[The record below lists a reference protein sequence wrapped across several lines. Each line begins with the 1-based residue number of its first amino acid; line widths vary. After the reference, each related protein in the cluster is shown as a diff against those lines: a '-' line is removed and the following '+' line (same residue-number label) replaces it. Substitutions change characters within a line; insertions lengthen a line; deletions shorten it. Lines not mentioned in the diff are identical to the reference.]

1 MLLEYQR
8 SSFRLLRMLSIRPIH
23 LLHWPIVLSVL
34 ALIAILAIGASGSEP
49 ASAASSQQALQKKW
63 NKLVPKLVKE
73 TNKQRYVQVK
83 LKMNSVGEG
92 IYMNG
97 QFDKKSLAA
106 TLKTNAGGDVL
117 TSWISRK
124 QMITRSTLGACY
136 TITPETKQ
144 TRAQRAAETRQKWTK
159 QSLAVTTITKLSKD
173 NLTGMIGADNVTI
186 TWDKKKF
193 LIKSVKSGV
202 DSTTW
207 KFKKFKV
214 KTPKKL
220 TPLCAS

>member
-1 MLLEYQR
+1 
-8 SSFRLLRMLSIRPIH
+8 MLSIRPIH
-23 LLHWPIVLSVL
+23 LRHWPIVLSVL
-34 ALIAILAIGASGSEP
+34 ALIAILAVGASGSRS

-63 NKLVPKLVKE
+63 NKLVPKLVKK
-73 TNKQRYVQVK
+73 TNKQRYVQTK
-83 LKMNSVGEG
+83 LKMNSAGEG
-92 IYMNG
+92 VYMNG

-124 QMITRSTLGACY
+124 QMITHSKLGACY
-136 TITPETKQ
+136 TITPETKE

-159 QSLAVTTITKLSKD
+159 QSLAVATITKLSKGK
-173 NLTGMIGADNVTI
+173 LTGMIGADKVTI
-186 TWDKKKF
+186 TWDKKTF
-193 LIKSVKSGV
+193 LIKSVKSSV
-202 DSTTW
+202 DSATW

-214 KTPKKL
+214 KPPKKL